1 MINLKINKCLLV
13 NLNKGV
19 NMKTQKKEVL
29 ATSEIKRG
37 EVVNSENVKFD
48 TTIVKNAVDKLD
60 TKKLTTILQSALN
73 VSENLYKWL
82 PKLADEVAKKI
93 KEYNANL
100 DETSIKLKDQKR
112 FDTFKELRAF
122 CYGLIGYDRSDKNKI
137 NKAFEHLVDRG
148 IKGGL
153 MIVNGVGS
161 LEVKDDELQG
171 VSKEVKPTIPQKNIN
186 KKIKKKFIDVK
197 NTSNEL
203 IPVSSG
209 LIDEMWARKYGTRG
223 SGGSKST
230 LKTSANKFYED
241 IQEIYNLAEDKNY
254 DKFYSK
260 MSNETLEIILDI
272 KALLSDDVIRN
283 TWAYCEKN
291 LQANGSIKKAS

>member
-19 NMKTQKKEVL
+19 KMKAQKKEVIT
-29 ATSEIKRG
+29 TSEIKKDD
-37 EVVNSENVKFD
+37 VVNAENVKF
-48 TTIVKNAVDKLD
+48 AVDKLD
-60 TKKLTTILQSALN
+60 TKKLTNILQSALN

-82 PKLADEVAKKI
+82 PKLAYEVAQKI

-100 DETSIKLKDQKR
+100 DENSIKLKDQKR
-112 FDTFKELRAF
+112 FDTFKSLRQF
-122 CYGLIGYDRSDKNKI
+122 CYGLINYDRSDKNKI
-137 NKAFEHLVDRG
+137 NKAFEHLVERG
-148 IKGGL
+148 IKSGL
-153 MIVNGVGS
+153 MIVNNVAG
-161 LEVKDDELQG
+161 LQVKDD
-171 VSKEVKPTIPQKNIN
+171 
-186 KKIKKKFIDVK
+186 KIKKKYIDVK

-203 IPVSSG
+203 VPVSSS
-209 LIDEMWARKYGTRG
+209 LVDEIWNRKYGTSG
-223 SGGSKST
+223 SGGTKPT
-230 LKTSANKFYED
+230 LKSSASKFYED
-241 IQEIYNLAEDKNY
+241 IQEVYSLAENKNY

-283 TWAYCEKN
+283 AWAYCEKN

>member
-29 ATSEIKRG
+29 ATSEIKKG

-48 TTIVKNAVDKLD
+48 TAIVKNAVDKLD
-60 TKKLTTILQSALN
+60 TKKLTNILQSALN

-82 PKLADEVAKKI
+82 PKLAYEVSQKI

-100 DETSIKLKDQKR
+100 DENSIKLKDQKR
-112 FDTFKELRAF
+112 FDTFKSLRQF
-122 CYGLIGYDRSDKNKI
+122 CYGLIAYDRSDKNKI
-137 NKAFEHLVDRG
+137 NKAFEHLVERG
-148 IKGGL
+148 IKSGL
-153 MIVNGVGS
+153 MIVNNVAG
-161 LEVKDDELQG
+161 LQVKDDELQG
-171 VSKEVKPTIPQKNIN
+171 VYREVKPTIPQKNFN

-197 NTSNEL
+197 NTSPEL
-203 IPVSSG
+203 VPVSSS
-209 LIDEMWARKYGTRG
+209 LVDEIWNRKYGTSG
-223 SGGSKST
+223 SGGTKPT
-230 LKTSANKFYED
+230 LKTSAKKFYD
-241 IQEIYNLAEDKNY
+241 DVQELWNLADEKSY
-254 DKFYSK
+254 DNFYSK

-272 KALLSDDVIRN
+272 QALLSDDVIRN